1 MKGEKRKLIFVYAL
15 IFVVIFLI
23 IALTFVVLDSIPEK
37 TETGS
42 AAKESSKLDVS
53 VYPNVSEQCTFNVTY
68 SEYNALTYAGCKGGY
83 TRYNLTD
90 ILLNGK
96 TINLSIVYSDSNQIK
111 TGMFV
116 NDKKIINGVDDITHI
131 KFGIFENM
139 LFIHDTTDN
148 KQNALAIDSTGS
160 KVYDLS
166 EKLKKEKVSDP
177 LLTNVKT
184 LSSKT
189 VGNFNFGANV
199 FTFTGVVTDDAGN
212 VTAGSSYMVT
222 FSGNTFSKVTKTA

>member
-23 IALTFVVLDSIPEK
+23 IALTFIVLDSLPEK
-37 TETGS
+37 VEEGS
-42 AAKESSKLDVS
+42 TANESSRLDVS
-53 VYPNVSEQCTFNVTY
+53 VYPNVSNECTFNVTY
-68 SEYNALTYAGCKGGY
+68 SEYNALTLAGCKGGY

-90 ILLNGK
+90 VLLNG
-96 TINLSIVYSDSNQIK
+96 TSVNVSIVYSDKNQPK

-116 NDKKIINGVDDITHI
+116 NDKKIINGVDNVVNI

-148 KQNALAIDSTGS
+148 EQNALAIDSTGK

-166 EKLKKEKVSDP
+166 SKLKEEKVSDP
-177 LLTNVKT
+177 LLTTVKT

-212 VTAGSSYMVT
+212 VTTGSSYMVT